1 MSRELEV
8 REAVDRF
15 LARVRQQTDAHLE
28 SLAAELLQ
36 IVNGDVRAGRADL
49 ERAAVEVAR
58 AVARGGSHARHD
70 LMSRV
75 NEAVRRLD
83 DAQTLLGILDALA
96 LGAAAE
102 ASRVAVLIVDDS
114 GLRSWRHHGFNP
126 GSGPVDLDL
135 DASPTLSSAVRLKQ
149 TTPVPPAG
157 DPPDPDVPMFMRVA
171 PGHMGL
177 VMPLVVAQHV
187 VALVYAEG
195 EDRQAD
201 LVGAPVWTEQVEVL
215 VRHAASRLEN
225 VTSQR
230 TVEVL
235 TNPS

>member
-15 LARVRQQTDAHLE
+15 LARIRQQTDAHLE

-36 IVNGDVRAGRADL
+36 IVSGDARAGRADL

-58 AVARGGSHARHD
+58 AVAKGGSHARHD

-75 NEAVRRLD
+75 TEAVRRLD

-96 LGAAAE
+96 LGAAGE
-102 ASRVAVLIVDDS
+102 ASRVAVLIVVDT

-126 GSGPVDLDL
+126 GSAPVDLDI
-135 DASPTLSSAVRLKQ
+135 DASPTLSNAVRLKQ

-157 DPPDPDVPMFMRVA
+157 ERPDPAVPVFMRVA
-171 PGHMGL
+171 PKHTAL

-201 LVGAPVWTEQVEVL
+201 QAGAPVWTEQVEVL

-235 TNPS
+235 TNSV